1 MTANTQ
7 NSDTVIIDGVQVKT
21 ISLEQKR
28 LVIVRGHSGS
38 GKSTFSST
46 YLFALT
52 DAFKRNNSSLADQ
65 LKTIKLEND
74 EFLYKKGKKR
84 RYNL

>member
-28 LVIVRGHSGS
+28 LVTLRAPI
-38 GKSTFSST
+38 
-46 YLFALT
+46 YLL
-52 DAFKRNNSSLADQ
+52 
-65 LKTIKLEND
+65 
-74 EFLYKKGKKR
+74 
-84 RYNL
+84 